1 MLTLIHSFVRPDIRA
16 GLGEHFHVL
25 EDSLDGLTTRG
36 IAAANGWGDRK
47 AGEHKAVAAQD
58 LALAAS
64 AALEKKLP
72 A

>member
-1 MLTLIHSFVRPDIRA
+1 MLERSL
-16 GLGEHFHVL
+16 
-25 EDSLDGLTTRG
+25 DSLTACG

-58 LALAAS
+58 LALAES

>member
-1 MLTLIHSFVRPDIRA
+1 MLIAGLDAPNMRA

-25 EDSLDGLTTRG
+25 EESLDGLTARG

-47 AGEHKAVAAQD
+47 AGEPKAVATED